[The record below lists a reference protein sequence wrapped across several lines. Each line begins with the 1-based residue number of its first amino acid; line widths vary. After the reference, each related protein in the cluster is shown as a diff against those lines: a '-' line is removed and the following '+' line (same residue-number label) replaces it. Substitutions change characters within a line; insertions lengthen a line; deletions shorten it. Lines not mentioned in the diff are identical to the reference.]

1 MKYSVIIPTYNHC
14 NDLLKPCVESIF
26 KYTDVT
32 DVELIISA
40 NGCKDETLAYVTEL
54 QSHYSLL
61 GISENLKVV
70 WNNEALGYSRACNA
84 GIEVA
89 TTDLIVLLNNDTV
102 LLPQEKNRWLTQLAS
117 VFQGNEKAGI
127 SCLIKS
133 ESEPAGHEFA
143 IFFCV
148 MIHRRVFDK
157 IGLLS
162 LDYGAGGGEDT
173 EFSIECERAG
183 FQVLECVTKTWNS
196 QVGMYCGDFPIYH
209 LGEGTVHDKNLV
221 PEWDSIFIANSKTLA
236 RKYNVNWLIQ
246 NGFTEMDIT
255 YLKKQHEGFYKEIVE
270 ENYYEFST
278 QSVSNRVVI
287 DIGAN
292 VGIASVYAASL
303 GAKKVISVEPTKVT
317 YDKLVNNISLSGY
330 SNIIALQ
337 KAVSNVTGNVV
348 KISHNQNDGANG
360 MHNIDTDYEE
370 VETVSLND
378 LLKMT
383 DGCEVILKLDCE
395 GAEFDILMNASS
407 EDLKMVST
415 IALEVHSKLHPI
427 YKDRQHIE
435 DKLRSLGFSATNIQ
449 PMQYWQFD
457 SEGRVTQQSE
467 LPFSRQRWVKS
478 VNTQEIN
485 LDFLKEQDP
494 AMHREVI
501 EANQYHL
508 TPERVKDRIV
518 IDIGANIGAFS
529 LYAAALGAKKVISVE
544 PISASYNTFL
554 KNIHRLGLPNIT
566 TYKKIVSEKS
576 NDFLPVSLNDNA
588 GANSMYNVSENYEVV
603 ETITFSEIMNQ
614 IAGHDIILKL
624 DCEGGEYDVI
634 MNANEHDMVR
644 INEIMMEIHTDLH
657 PKYKGKEV
665 IEQKLIDFGFEK
677 KDSVQIYYWDWDQNG
692 QPVNYRE
699 APFVNQYWKK

>member
-1 MKYSVIIPTYNHC
+1 MKYSIVIPTYNHC

-26 KYTDVT
+26 KYTNVSDIQ
-32 DVELIISA
+32 LIISA

-54 QSHYSLL
+54 QSYYALL

-70 WNNEALGYSRACNA
+70 WNDEALGYSRACNA

-102 LLPQEKNRWLTQLAS
+102 LLPQEKNRWLAQLES
-117 VFQGNEKAGI
+117 VFIGNEKAGI

-133 ESEPAGHEFA
+133 ESEPAGHDFA

-183 FQVLECVTKTWNS
+183 FQVLECVTKTWNPE
-196 QVGMYCGDFPIYH
+196 VGMYCGDFPIYH

-221 PEWDSIFIANSKTLA
+221 PEWEDIFLTNSLTLAKKYNPHWYQWRLSNYWERAVFFKGDEIAPREITRYSWAAKNILGTKVFELGCSSGYGLQFLPNDIEYTGLDYDKRIIPVARAQGWKDNATFVHGDINTYELGQYDTIIAFEVIEHLDNGLAIVEKLKKHCKRLMITVPMLETPGLWGPHHKIHNLDESFFPGFKFKFIAPDGSL
-236 RKYNVNWLIQ
+236 RD
-246 NGFTEMDIT
+246 EP
-255 YLKKQHEGFYKEIVE
+255 HERGDKE
-270 ENYYEFST
+270 N
-278 QSVSNRVVI
+278 
-287 DIGAN
+287 
-292 VGIASVYAASL
+292 
-303 GAKKVISVEPTKVT
+303 
-317 YDKLVNNISLSGY
+317 
-330 SNIIALQ
+330 
-337 KAVSNVTGNVV
+337 
-348 KISHNQNDGANG
+348 
-360 MHNIDTDYEE
+360 
-370 VETVSLND
+370 
-378 LLKMT
+378 
-383 DGCEVILKLDCE
+383 
-395 GAEFDILMNASS
+395 
-407 EDLKMVST
+407 
-415 IALEVHSKLHPI
+415 
-427 YKDRQHIE
+427 
-435 DKLRSLGFSATNIQ
+435 
-449 PMQYWQFD
+449 
-457 SEGRVTQQSE
+457 
-467 LPFSRQRWVKS
+467 
-478 VNTQEIN
+478 IN
-485 LDFLKEQDP
+485 LMLCIWDKEEMTIEESLKFLNEQDP
-494 AMHREVI
+494 AMYREVI

-508 TPERVKDRIV
+508 TPERVRDRIV

-554 KNIHRLGLPNIT
+554 KNIHRLGLKNIT
-566 TYKKIVSEKS
+566 TYKKIVSEKG

-588 GANSMYNVSENYEVV
+588 GANSMYNVSQNYEVV

-677 KDSVQIYYWDWDQNG
+677 KDSVQIYYCDWDQNG